1 MVYKWK
7 ELCYSM
13 VRNKEIEDDKYF
25 LGDGCMTI
33 QEMNEKKR
41 ELGYSYEQIALMSG
55 IPVSTVQKVLGGVTK
70 APRYETL
77 KALEEVF
84 KEKVWEYDLME
95 DKKEPS
101 ILRESSPYGIQK
113 KPGEYTIEDYYALP
127 DDQRVELIDGV
138 FYEMNAPTGIH
149 QVIAGELYAIFR
161 NYIRGNKGECVP
173 IVSPIDVQLDCDE
186 KTMVQPDVIIL
197 CDRNKLVKRGGVYG
211 APDLVIEVLSPSTRK
226 KDMIKKN
233 QKYMDAGVKEYWM
246 VDPDRKRVM
255 VYLYDDPDIIY
266 TYTFDDEV
274 PVGIFQGECKINFAE
289 IYDYIAFM
297 Y

>member
-1 MVYKWK
+1 M
-7 ELCYSM
+7 
-13 VRNKEIEDDKYF
+13 I
-25 LGDGCMTI
+25 T
-33 QEMNEKKR
+33 
-41 ELGYSYEQIALMSG
+41 
-55 IPVSTVQKVLGGVTK
+55 
-70 APRYETL
+70 
-77 KALEEVF
+77 
-84 KEKVWEYDLME
+84 
-95 DKKEPS
+95 
-101 ILRESSPYGIQK
+101 
-113 KPGEYTIEDYYALP
+113 
-127 DDQRVELIDGV
+127 
-138 FYEMNAPTGIH
+138 
-149 QVIAGELYAIFR
+149 GELYAIFR

-246 VDPDRKRVM
+246 VDPDRKKVM